1 MLPYGGGLSSAPVSS
16 SWVYP
21 YGIRNGN
28 FFDYERGGKAL
39 NDASLGLDLQIWIAR
54 YDPAGQN
61 IWVQSDGGTPTTV
74 LSGLTGVERISLT
87 FDQLMNPTICY
98 VQQGVTKLYFYD
110 GAIQSMATATF
121 PNAVYG
127 IARLDDRRIAFS
139 GQSDIILTT
148 IENGFVGY
156 RLQRD
161 RYLTFYPL
169 EQTQERII
177 RQAGMN
183 RNWRFQIQLGSESA
197 IVLTGADGV
206 SAAAVVADLCE
217 RVGAP
222 YDADAIVGD
231 MMDGFIVNQQTA
243 ARSYIE
249 SMMAAHFFDGYED
262 SGVITF
268 RKQSSVAAATYDESE
283 LAVIVGSE
291 AKADTLRIKRAQ
303 EHEIAK
309 TVNIGYFDVDREF
322 EPSIQTAARYTSAN
336 QSETTLNLPMVLGA
350 QKAAQIADRVLR
362 NAWLHRETV
371 SFALPITEIGLRPTD
386 RVILM
391 ADGVS
396 NLIKITSINYQLAG
410 VLSCEGVIE
419 SLDGLTDAA
428 NYVDYQSP
436 AAGASGVFVPSDPTP
451 APTPLIGYW
460 LDLPL
465 LKDFQPPNGVYVAAG
480 TTGRFSGGALYLSQ
494 DGGIDYFAVA
504 DLPEAITGVTLTRPE
519 VPSHPF
525 IVDRASVLR
534 VQLDKASNQ
543 LSSITTLSALTRNQN
558 VALVG
563 QEIIV
568 FESASFIEPGIY
580 ELSGLHRGLRGT
592 DHALATHTDTE
603 RFVLLSGAAQ
613 RVELENTYLGLSAG
627 AKFVQDRASL
637 DEVTAQIVRYDGIAY
652 KPYSVAHLVAQN
664 TGAGQ
669 WALSWLRRS
678 RLDGEWRDGVDVPL
692 AEQTELYEVE
702 VFGGVNLI
710 DEFQVNAPSAV
721 VTAQAGNTVRVY
733 QISNVVGR
741 GWPSDITL
749 T

>member
-16 SWVYP
+16 SWVHP

-28 FFDYERGGKAL
+28 FYDYERGGIAL
-39 NDASLGLDLQIWIAR
+39 NDPSLGLDLQIWIAR

-61 IWVQSDGGTPTTV
+61 IWVQSDGGIRTTV

-110 GAIQSMATATF
+110 GAVQSMVTSSF
-121 PNAVYG
+121 PNAIYG
-127 IARLDDRRIAFS
+127 IARLDDRRSQFA

-148 IENGFVGY
+148 IEGGYVGY

-169 EQTQERII
+169 EQTQERVI

-183 RNWRFQIQLGSESA
+183 RNWRFQIQLGGESA

-217 RVGAP
+217 RTGAP

-231 MMDGFIVNQQTA
+231 MMNGFIVNQQTS

-249 SMMAAHFFDGYED
+249 TLMAAHFFDGFED

-268 RKQSSVAAATYDESE
+268 RKQTTVTAGIYDESA
-283 LAVIVGSE
+283 LVVTDGAD
-291 AKADTLRIKRAQ
+291 AKLDGFRVKRSQ
-303 EHEIAK
+303 EHDISK

-322 EPSIQTAARYTSAN
+322 EPSIQTASRYTSAN
-336 QSETTLNLPMVLGA
+336 QSETTINLPMVLGSR
-350 QKAAQIADRVLR
+350 KAAQIADRILR
-362 NAWLHRETV
+362 NAWLQRETV

-386 RVILM
+386 RVILNV
-391 ADGVS
+391 DGIS
-396 NLIKITSINYQLAG
+396 NLVKITSINYQLAG

-428 NYVDYQSP
+428 NYTDYQSQ
-436 AAGASGVFVPSDPTP
+436 ATGVNGIFTPSDPTP
-451 APTPLIGYW
+451 PATPLIGYW

-465 LKDFQPPNGVYVAAG
+465 LKDFQAANGVYVAAG
-480 TTGRFSGGALYLSQ
+480 TTGRFAGGALYLSQ
-494 DGGIDYFAVA
+494 DGGVDYFAVA
-504 DLPEAITGVTLTRPE
+504 DLPEAITGVAVSELKAPL
-519 VPSHPF
+519 HPF

-534 VQLDKASNQ
+534 VQLDKASNA

-558 VALVG
+558 VALIG
-563 QEIIV
+563 EELII
-568 FESASFIEPGIY
+568 FETATLVQPGVY
-580 ELSGLHRGLRGT
+580 ELTGLHRGIRGT
-592 DHALATHTDTE
+592 DHASASHTAYE
-603 RFVLLSGAAQ
+603 RFVLLSGVAQ
-613 RVELENTYLGLSAG
+613 RIELENTYLGLSAQ

-637 DEVTAQIVRYDGIAY
+637 DEVEAKTVQYVGNAY
-652 KPYSVAHLVAQN
+652 KPYSVANLAASQISPGDWRL
-664 TGAGQ
+664 T
-669 WALSWLRRS
+669 WIRRT
-678 RLDGEWRDGVDVPL
+678 RLDGEWRDGADVPL
-692 AEQTELYEVE
+692 AEQSEAYLIEILDGDELLQSIETTSP
-702 VFGGVNLI
+702 L
-710 DEFQVNAPSAV
+710 AV
-721 VTAQAGNTVRVY
+721 ITAEPGNTARVF
-733 QISNVVGR
+733 QISTTVGR
-741 GWPSDITL
+741 GWPSEITL
-749 T
+749 S